1 MAVAYN
7 TKKCD
12 CKLVEQNSGIAKV
25 RFLHVI
31 ILFCQ
36 KGRNLKLLR
45 ASRYFKGTSK
55 PAQTKRTLNKILR
68 FEGSGLW
75 LRRREK
81 GYLFT
86 ELTISVTIE
95 LFAYTALQ
103 GLFHF
108 SLHPQKVQQAWDE
121 SGLDGKRWRPMTQD
135 PKQQCCKNTTLTFI
149 LIWVYKRQC
158 NYYLYYFWTD
168 YQCKHENHRE
178 KRTEKRKLC
187 LQFHGFLFI

>member
-36 KGRNLKLLR
+36 KGRNLKLWR

-121 SGLDGKRWRPMTQD
+121 SGLRFMKGPENHTEEYAFLSHDADNDLGKRWQRVGTRMENDEDPWPKTQSNNAARIQ
-135 PKQQCCKNTTLTFI
+135 PWL
-149 LIWVYKRQC
+149 
-158 NYYLYYFWTD
+158 LY
-168 YQCKHENHRE
+168 
-178 KRTEKRKLC
+178 
-187 LQFHGFLFI
+187 